1 MKILLDMN
9 LTPKWRIPLVEAGHD
24 VVHWSEIGAPD
35 APDTTLMEWAR
46 QNDHII
52 FTNDLDYGALL
63 YVTGA
68 TSPSVLQA
76 RSDDVRPAA
85 LSDSILRSLA
95 SAEEE
100 LKKGA
105 LVTVDLQRH
114 RVSILPLRRKS

>member
-1 MKILLDMN
+1 
-9 LTPKWRIPLVEAGHD
+9 
-24 VVHWSEIGAPD
+24 
-35 APDTTLMEWAR
+35 MEWAR